1 MLTKELQKLD
11 LRTKTIPNF
20 PKVKKNL
27 ELLPIFVGFGTGKG
41 SGRDEELNYFNI
53 LCTNFKCKIC
63 TPKRRFSLLLK
74 KET

>member
-27 ELLPIFVGFGTGKG
+27 ELLPIFVGFGTGNG
-41 SGRDEELNYFNI
+41 SGRH
-53 LCTNFKCKIC
+53 
-63 TPKRRFSLLLK
+63 
-74 KET
+74 